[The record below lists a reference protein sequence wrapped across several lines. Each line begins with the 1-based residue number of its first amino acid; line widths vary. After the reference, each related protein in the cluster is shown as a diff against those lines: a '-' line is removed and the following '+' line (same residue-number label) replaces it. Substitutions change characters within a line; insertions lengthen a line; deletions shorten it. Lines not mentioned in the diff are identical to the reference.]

1 MGHGIIMV
9 ISTDRNFRIKDADR
23 AWDYLSYHDYMDY
36 IRTFDEHL
44 SDREAAMNEAEEQLL
59 QWFDRDGDG
68 FILNE
73 EKTDEWCDDLIEK
86 MIDGGNELYEGL
98 RGLLELRYKL
108 GDWYNSSP
116 LIVHEKGFTGGST
129 RTLTALI
136 DYVDRDTKY
145 YLVDVLDY
153 HE

>member
-9 ISTDRNFRIKDADR
+9 ISTDKDYRIKDADE
-23 AWDYLSYHDYMDY
+23 AWNYLTYHDYMDY
-36 IRTFDEHL
+36 IRIFDE
-44 SDREAAMNEAEEQLL
+44 SEREIAMKDAEEELL
-59 QWFDRDGDG
+59 QWFDKDGDG
-68 FILNE
+68 FVLNE
-73 EKTDEWCDDLIEK
+73 EKT
-86 MIDGGNELYEGL
+86 IDGGNELYEGL

-108 GDWYNSSP
+108 GDWYSSSP
-116 LIVHEKGFTGGST
+116 LIIHEKNFTGGST

>member
-9 ISTDRNFRIKDADR
+9 ISTDKDFRIKDADSV
-23 AWDYLSYHDYMDY
+23 WNYLTYHDYMDY
-36 IRTFDEHL
+36 IRIFDE
-44 SDREAAMNEAEEQLL
+44 SEREIAMKDAEEELL
-59 QWFDRDGDG
+59 QWFDKDGDG
-68 FILNE
+68 FVLNE
-73 EKTDEWCDDLIEK
+73 DKTDEWCDDLIERV
-86 MIDGGNELYEGL
+86 IDGGNELYEGL

-108 GDWYNSSP
+108 GDWYSSSP
-116 LIVHEKGFTGGST
+116 LIIHEKNFTGGST

-136 DYVDRDTKY
+136 DYVDQDTKY